1 MVKIQNGGKMKSKHR
16 FKFVRQSGSALP
28 RIYLGI
34 ILLLPA
40 CLGAQEFDPNPLF
53 WADTVTVVGLRSL
66 SIPTV
71 SAVAAKSL
79 MSLHSTPA
87 SVGVVTRPLIENQNA
102 IVLSDAL
109 KNISGVNVQNGFGI
123 FDFFFIRGFES
134 LSSGLVLT
142 DGAAEPEVSFYN
154 LYNIE
159 RVEVL
164 KGPAAFLYGSN
175 PLSGAVNLVRKQPV
189 FKNFVNASAS
199 YGDFKTSRGAL
210 DLGLAN
216 PGKNLALRL
225 NGIWQES
232 DGYRDDKSSKNFA
245 INPALTW
252 RIDDRSAATA
262 NFEYVNSD
270 YQPDTGIPIQF
281 TFNQQFQLAP
291 LAGLPNVP
299 RERSYQTPLDNSDQE
314 MFRVRLDYNR
324 ELSQTVTL
332 RNKFYFTQLNWLTDG
347 TLLNG
352 AIQNQLGGFSVFR
365 TLQSLDDKQK
375 LVGNQLEAV
384 FSFKTGAASHRLMTG
399 FEVSH
404 LSDDFNLRI
413 AAPSPQLGIN
423 NALIISDLFNPVE
436 NVADINQLTFF
447 PFAVGDARS
456 LVLAPYFVNQASFAE
471 KLQLVFGGR
480 FDVIDY
486 DDERADFD
494 FLTQQPLA
502 SSTSRDYQRFSPM
515 LGVTVAPAASL
526 SLYANAG
533 QSFAPPSSL
542 TKTEDDPKPEES
554 TQFEIG
560 AKVRAFNGRLQSSV
574 ALYHLKKENIGIPDA
589 TGITQQTGD
598 QRSRGVEFDLSVQPV
613 NSWHAFLTYALT
625 DAELTEFR
633 ETVPDPTGQKPFLL
647 LDHSGN
653 TPVFAPKHILNF
665 WTTKEYP
672 IGVGFGAGFRYV
684 SSQFIDEDN
693 AFKIDGALTFDASLY
708 YRFRNWRWSINVKNI
723 TDREY
728 ETRGFGSTSVTPA
741 NPRAVYGAIDVSL

>member
-1 MVKIQNGGKMKSKHR
+1 MKSKLR
-16 FKFVRQSGSALP
+16 IKFE
-28 RIYLGI
+28 ICLGI
-34 ILLLPA
+34 LLLLPA
-40 CLGAQEFDPNPLF
+40 FLGAQEFDPNPLF

-71 SAVAAKSL
+71 SSVAAKSL

-87 SVGVVTRPLIENQNA
+87 SVGVVTRPLFESQNGL
-102 IVLSDAL
+102 VLSDAL
-109 KNISGVNVQNGFGI
+109 KNVSGVNVQNGFGI

-175 PLSGAVNLVRKQPV
+175 PLSGAVNLVRKQPL
-189 FKNFVNASAS
+189 FKNFANASAS
-199 YGDFKTSRGAL
+199 YGEFKTSRGTF
-210 DLGLAN
+210 DVGLAN

-232 DGYRDDKSSKNFA
+232 DGYRDHKSSKNFA

-252 RIDDRSAATA
+252 RIDDRSAVTA

-281 TFNQQFQLAP
+281 VFNQQFQLAP
-291 LAGLPNVP
+291 LPDLPNVP

-314 MFRVRLDYNR
+314 MFRLRLDYNR
-324 ELSQTVTL
+324 ELSKAVTL
-332 RNKFYFTQLNWLTDG
+332 RNKFYFTQLDWLTNG

-352 AIQNQLGGFSVFR
+352 AFQNQLGGFSVFR
-365 TLQSLDDKQK
+365 TLQSLDDRQT
-375 LVGNQLEAV
+375 LFGNQLESV
-384 FSFKTGAASHRLMTG
+384 FSFKTGAASHQLVAGIEASR
-399 FEVSH
+399 

-413 AAPSPQLGIN
+413 AAPSPQQGIN
-423 NALIISDLFNPVE
+423 TVLIVDLFNPTETVTSI
-436 NVADINQLTFF
+436 DQLVLF

-456 LVLAPYFVNQASFAE
+456 WMFAPYFVNQASFSE
-471 KLQLVFGGR
+471 RLKLVFGGR
-480 FDVIDY
+480 FDVINY
-486 DDERADFD
+486 DDERADLNLF
-494 FLTQQPLA
+494 TGQIEP
-502 SSTSRDYQRFSPM
+502 SVTRRNYEKFSPM
-515 LGVTVAPAASL
+515 VGATLAPTATL

-533 QSFAPPSSL
+533 QSFAAPSSL
-542 TKTEDDPKPEES
+542 TKGDPKPEES
-554 TQFEIG
+554 TQFEVG

-598 QRSRGVEFDLSVQPV
+598 QRARGVEFDLSVQPV
-613 NSWHAFLTYALT
+613 NSWHAFFTYAFT

-633 ETVPDPTGQKPFLL
+633 ETVPDPTGQQPFLL

-653 TPVFAPKHILNF
+653 SPVFAPKHILNF

-708 YRFRNWRWSINVKNI
+708 YAFRNWRWSVNVKNI
-723 TDREY
+723 TDAEY

-741 NPRAVYGAIDVSL
+741 NPRAVYGAIDFSL